1 MTHAKYS
8 VPNATARFEEGCTA
22 RRLQRWWNSRC
33 ACPSSSPYFWASLSF
48 GRAMSVAQL
57 LNAAAREGCRE
68 RSLKDPTQ
76 PVFRAAVLD
85 QVVKTVGCPEQNV
98 AVDITVTR
106 TSGQQS
112 TQAIDVSAAESR
124 DLITVKVSV
133 PYSAISYSLS
143 KFLTARHS
151 GCLCDETRMRATAKS
166 KLILGTFSFSVIR
179 REPMIRVHSK
189 KSMIKLPS
197 LLRRHHRIAAI
208 RFGPQL
214 RTTNE
219 S

>member
-1 MTHAKYS
+1 MRS
-8 VPNATARFEEGCTA
+8 IRFRTRQRGSKKDV
-22 RRLQRWWNSRC
+22 RRDGAAMVELAVC
-33 ACPSSSPYFWASLSF
+33 LPIFLAVLLGIIEF

-57 LNAAAREGCRE
+57 LNAAAREGCRDAIIE
-68 RSLKDPTQ
+68 GSNTAG
-76 PVFRAAVLD
+76 VRAAVLD

-143 KFLTARHS
+143 KFLTGKTLRGA
-151 GCLCDETRMRATAKS
+151 CAM
-166 KLILGTFSFSVIR
+166 R
-179 REPMIRVHSK
+179 RE
-189 KSMIKLPS
+189 
-197 LLRRHHRIAAI
+197 
-208 RFGPQL
+208 
-214 RTTNE
+214 
-219 S
+219 